1 MKACSHQSSWNSP
14 VTRRKVLP
22 VKRSAHLVPVV
33 LGGVVALITSLLAIL
48 FSSDLGT
55 FLYLIAVALFGTGLV
70 GLWLGVEFLRKG
82 RRMSVKSVLVFAAFL
97 AVTAVVVLNQS
108 HVRPRLHWLV
118 WSQRYKSEVLAST
131 ALRDGE
137 FKHVEWDGDG
147 WGSGATGD
155 WMSYVVF
162 DPSDSLSKATKKN
175 VPAQYSGIPC
185 TVIRIRRLEKHWYSV
200 VLDMNEF
207 WDKMHPTCGRG

>member
-1 MKACSHQSSWNSP
+1 LWNSP
-14 VTRRKVLP
+14 IIWRKVLP
-22 VKRSAHLVPVV
+22 VKRPACLVPVV

-55 FLYLIAVALFGTGLV
+55 FMYLIALALFGTGLV

-82 RRMSVKSVLVFAAFL
+82 RQMSVRAVMVFAAFL
-97 AVTAVVVLNQS
+97 AVTAVIVLNQA

-118 WSQRYKSEVLAST
+118 WSQLYKSEVLAST
-131 ALRDGE
+131 ARPDGE

-162 DPSDSLSKATKKN
+162 DPSDSLSEATKKN

>member
-1 MKACSHQSSWNSP
+1 M
-14 VTRRKVLP
+14 LP
-22 VKRSAHLVPVV
+22 VKRYAHLVRLV
-33 LGGVVALITSLLAIL
+33 LGAVVALITSLLAIL

-55 FLYLIAVALFGTGLV
+55 FMYLIAVALFGTGLV

-82 RRMSVKSVLVFAAFL
+82 RQMRVRVVMVFATFL

-108 HVRPRLHWLV
+108 HVRARLHWLV

-131 ALRDGE
+131 ARPDGSLSTSNGN
-137 FKHVEWDGDG
+137 GDG

-162 DPSDSLSKATKKN
+162 DPSDSLSEATKKN
-175 VPAQYSGIPC
+175 VPAQYRGIPC
-185 TVIRIRRLEKHWYSV
+185 TVIRIRRLETHWYSV

-207 WDKMHPTCGRG
+207 WDKIHPTCGRG